1 MKETIADQDRVTC
14 SYARYAAIPVRDE
27 IGFTRPHTYG
37 VRHWSCSAIATKP
50 PRPTACMREHQSVT
64 NGAVDPSTI
73 VHCTLH
79 SGLYETN
86 SRKRSGFRI

>member
-1 MKETIADQDRVTC
+1 MKATIADQDRVTRR
-14 SYARYAAIPVRDE
+14 YARYAEIPVRDVL
-27 IGFTRPHTYG
+27 GSMRPHTYG

-73 VHCTLH
+73 VHCPIQHPDYIIRCCSTP
-79 SGLYETN
+79 ST
-86 SRKRSGFRI
+86 